1 MDAPRY
7 GGLNMNERR
16 GFARLRR
23 PVTVIGSIASRHG
36 QDELAR
42 KQQLEGSFK
51 ATVGEIYTALGKT
64 LAFRRWP
71 ASSPEGLG
79 TWPPTG
85 SRYRCQ
91 AGSVVRA
98 GRVVETVRPVGAT
111 LKEILHDPPCRVGLT
126 MRWRIEPL
134 AEGCSVRLRVVY
146 RLNHAAVLRARHWD
160 RRLSCH
166 FRKQFTFL
174 ARNLVNPGTTRAR
187 IGIPGRQNVT

>member
-1 MDAPRY
+1 
-7 GGLNMNERR
+7 MNECQ
-16 GFARLRR
+16 GFVRLRLSG
-23 PVTVIGSIASRHG
+23 TAISSFASRHG
-36 QDELAR
+36 HDALAR
-42 KQQLEGSFK
+42 KQQIEGSFK
-51 ATVGEIYTALGKT
+51 ATVGEIYAALGKT
-64 LAFRRWP
+64 LGFRRWP
-71 ASSPEGLG
+71 ASSLEGSG

-85 SRYRCQ
+85 SRYRCR
-91 AGSVVRA
+91 AGSVLRA

-134 AEGCSVRLRVVY
+134 PDGCSVRLRVEY

-174 ARNLVNPGTTRAR
+174 ARNLVIPGTTRVR
-187 IGIPGRQNVT
+187 MGIPGRQNVT

>member
-1 MDAPRY
+1 MDECLR
-7 GGLNMNERR
+7 
-16 GFARLRR
+16 FASLRLS
-23 PVTVIGSIASRHG
+23 VTAISSIASRRR

-42 KQQLEGSFK
+42 KQQLEASFE
-51 ATVGEIYTALGKT
+51 ATVGEIYAALGKT
-64 LAFRRWP
+64 LGFRRWP
-71 ASSPEGLG
+71 ASSLEGSS

-91 AGSVVRA
+91 AGSVLRA

-134 AEGCSVRLRVVY
+134 TDGCSVRLHIVY

-174 ARNLVNPGTTRAR
+174 ARNLVIPGTTRVR